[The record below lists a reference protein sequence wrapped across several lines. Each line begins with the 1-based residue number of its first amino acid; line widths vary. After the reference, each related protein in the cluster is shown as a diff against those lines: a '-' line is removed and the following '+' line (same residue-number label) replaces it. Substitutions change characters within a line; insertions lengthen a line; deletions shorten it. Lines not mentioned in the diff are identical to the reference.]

1 MLKYLLDTNIV
12 IYTMKNRPKEV
23 RDAFRRYYGQICISS
38 VTYMELVYGAER
50 SANPEQNLRVL
61 EGFAARLDVLSYG
74 TDAATHTG
82 QIRAELAAAGTPIG
96 PYDQMIA
103 GHARSLGLIVVTNNA
118 REFERVKGL
127 RVDNWVAA
135 A

>member
-23 RDAFRRYYGQICISS
+23 KDAFRRHYGQICISS
-38 VTYMELVYGAER
+38 VTYMELVFGAER
-50 SANPEQNLRVL
+50 SANPERNLRVL
-61 EGFAARLDVLSYG
+61 EGFAARLDTLSYG
-74 TDAATHTG
+74 IDAATHTG

-103 GHARSLGLIVVTNNA
+103 GHARSLGLIVVTNNT

-135 A
+135 

>member
-12 IYTMKNRPKEV
+12 IYTMKSRPKEV
-23 RDAFRRYYGQICISS
+23 RDSFRRHYGQICISS

-61 EGFAARLDVLSYG
+61 EGFAARLDTLSY
-74 TDAATHTG
+74 DISAATHTG

-103 GHARSLGLIVVTNNA
+103 GHARSLGLIVVTNNVK
-118 REFERVKGL
+118 EFERVEGL

-135 A
+135 

>member
-1 MLKYLLDTNIV
+1 MLRYLLDTNIV

-23 RDAFRRYYGQICISS
+23 RDAFRRHYGQICISS
-38 VTYMELVYGAER
+38 VTYMELVFGTER

-82 QIRAELAAAGTPIG
+82 QIRAELAATGTPIG

-103 GHARSLGLIVVTNNA
+103 GHARSLGLIVVTNNVK
-118 REFERVKGL
+118 EFTRVEGL

-135 A
+135 

>member
-12 IYTMKNRPKEV
+12 IYTIKNRPTEV
-23 RDAFRRYYGQICISS
+23 REAFRQHDGQICIST

-50 SANPEQNLRVL
+50 SANPDRNLRVL
-61 EGFAARLDVLSYG
+61 EGFAARIDTLSYDI
-74 TDAATHTG
+74 DAATHTG

-103 GHARSLGLIVVTNNA
+103 GHARSQGLIVVTNNVQEFA
-118 REFERVKGL
+118 RVEGL
-127 RVDNWVAA
+127 RVENWVAA
-135 A
+135 

>member
-23 RDAFRRYYGQICISS
+23 REAFRRHYGQICIST

-50 SANPEQNLRVL
+50 SANPDQNLRVL
-61 EGFAARLDVLSYG
+61 EGFAARLDKLSYDTG
-74 TDAATHTG
+74 AATHTG
-82 QIRAELAAAGTPIG
+82 QIRAELAAAGASIR

-103 GHARSLGLIVVTNNA
+103 GHARSLGLIVVTNNVKEFA
-118 REFERVKGL
+118 RVEGL

-135 A
+135 

>member
-23 RDAFRRYYGQICISS
+23 RDAFRRHYGQICISS
-38 VTYMELVYGAER
+38 VTYMELVFGTER

-82 QIRAELAAAGTPIG
+82 QIRAELAATGASIR

-103 GHARSLGLIVVTNNA
+103 GHARSLGLIVVTNNVK
-118 REFERVKGL
+118 EFTRVEGL
-127 RVDNWVAA
+127 RIDNWVAA
-135 A
+135 